1 MRVVTGQVKAGE
13 LVVVDGLQ
21 RVIPG
26 VPVAPQ
32 VLKVDAA
39 GMPIFPPPPPPPG
52 AAPAG
57 SAASAAKG

>member
-1 MRVVTGQVKAGE
+1 MLFRS
-13 LVVVDGLQ
+13 VVDGLQ

-39 GMPIFPPPPPPPG
+39 GMPVFPPPPGPPG
-52 AAPAG
+52 AAPAA
-57 SAASAAKG
+57 SAASQAKG